1 MATVLGPREEFTLSH
16 FETGEAKDKAENDLF
31 DSVSTIP
38 DRIMYAGSKAM
49 QILGLNCMF
58 THSFI
63 EITISL
69 I

>member
-16 FETGEAKDKAENDLF
+16 FETEAKGKAENDLF

-38 DRIMYAGSKAM
+38 DRMYAGSKAM